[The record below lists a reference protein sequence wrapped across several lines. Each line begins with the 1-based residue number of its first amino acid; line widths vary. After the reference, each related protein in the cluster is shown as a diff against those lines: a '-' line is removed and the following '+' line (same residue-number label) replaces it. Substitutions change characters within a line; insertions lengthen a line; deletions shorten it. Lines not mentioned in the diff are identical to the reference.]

1 MLSEKQFRERAK
13 TELGPQ
19 FDLKTFH
26 DEILSGGALPLD
38 ILEARVNRWIQG
50 QLPATAKS

>member
-1 MLSEKQFRERAK
+1 LKIRELRERAK
-13 TELGPQ
+13 TQLGTK

-38 ILEARVNRWIQG
+38 VLDARVTRWIASQTG
-50 QLPATAKS
+50 TH